1 MRLIHIRDLAVE
13 TALASGHTFLSAA
26 SGLVVRGDQLF
37 VIGDDVNCL
46 ALFALDDLAPGK
58 LVRLIEGDLPR
69 DAAQRKRAKPDFE
82 ILVALPGAGVG
93 RLLVLGSGSTST
105 RMRGAIVDLSALGEA
120 PGVRHLDLR
129 PLFASLAPLVAEIN
143 LEGAVLWGDRLL
155 LFNRGNMQFP
165 ASHILEV
172 SLAAVVEGGP
182 VTVSLRA
189 ELSLPMVS
197 GVPLSVT
204 DACALDNGH
213 ILLSAVAEATA
224 DSYTDGALLGAAI
237 AELDWHFNLLAVQP
251 LDPPIKVEGIAAQAA
266 EDGLHLLCVTD
277 SDDPA
282 RASALYGGG
291 FPMRG

>member
-1 MRLIHIRDLAVE
+1 MRLNYIRDLGVE
-13 TALASGHTFLSAA
+13 TALVSGHAFLSSA
-26 SGLVVRGDQLF
+26 SGLVVRGDQLW
-37 VIGDDVNCL
+37 VVADDANCL
-46 ALFALDDLAPGK
+46 ALFALDDEAPGK
-58 LVRLIEGDLPR
+58 LVRLVEGALPR
-69 DAAQRKRAKPDFE
+69 DAVQRKGAKPDFE
-82 ILVALPGAGVG
+82 ILVALPGAGVD
-93 RLLVLGSGSTST
+93 RLLVLGSGSTSM

-143 LEGAVLWGDRLL
+143 LEGTVLWGDRLL

-189 ELSLPMVS
+189 ELPLPMVS

-224 DSYTDGALLGAAI
+224 DSYADGALVGAAI
-237 AELDWHFNLLAVQP
+237 VELDQHFNLLAVQL
-251 LDPPIKVEGIAAQAA
+251 LDPPIKVEGIAVRPAD
-266 EDGLHLLCVTD
+266 DGLHLLCVTD
-277 SDDPA
+277 ADDPA
-282 RASALYGGG
+282 RASSLYGGR